1 MSPDFDTPAL
11 LPSTPTKPYRAHR
24 ERQRGRIL
32 KTAQELF
39 NAQGIDRVTIAE
51 IVAAIG
57 VRPST
62 LYEYFSNKHEIVW
75 ALVEQY
81 MEQSASEIEERVS
94 RVQGPALAQIEA
106 LFEAFEAEL
115 ADHPERR
122 RFQAQFDA
130 MYAHE
135 WSADLLLALEA
146 RVAPDFPRSLSDL
159 VRMGIADGSFRSDLN
174 PDLTMHSV
182 VNAVIAAQRRF
193 ASLGNR
199 IEVEY
204 GQPVREL
211 FHEALRIITL
221 GLSNK

>member
-1 MSPDFDTPAL
+1 
-11 LPSTPTKPYRAHR
+11 
-24 ERQRGRIL
+24 
-32 KTAQELF
+32 
-39 NAQGIDRVTIAE
+39 
-51 IVAAIG
+51 
-57 VRPST
+57 
-62 LYEYFSNKHEIVW
+62 
-75 ALVEQY
+75 

-115 ADHPERR
+115 ADHPERI